1 MSLPQ
6 PPPILWRSSR
16 CLLSP
21 VHRLSSS
28 YLSVA
33 LSFRLSIFD
42 LHEFIF
48 GHWNLSK
55 ASYFCL
61 SLFCHCVFMSQF
73 SQFILV
79 HQNLSGSLLSPFYC
93 LFILLSYCLTVFL
106 SFCHQSF
113 YFSSSQ
119 FILIHWNLPGN
130 LLSPFYCLSYFC
142 LNVFLSLCLPVAVH
156 LQFISDHLS
165 SLEVVLVLLG
175 SFGAFPGD

>member
-93 LFILLSYCLTVFL
+93 LFVFLSYCLYVTVPFSHCVFMSMCLSVIVSFYHCVFL
-106 SFCHQSF
+106 YQFV
-113 YFSSSQ
+113 Q
-119 FILIHWNLPGN
+119 FILKPSQLI
-130 LLSPFYCLSYFC
+130 
-142 LNVFLSLCLPVAVH
+142 V
-156 LQFISDHLS
+156 IR
-165 SLEVVLVLLG
+165 LE
-175 SFGAFPGD
+175 AY